1 MDKTTW
7 VIFGLEIYVLL
18 FVLAV
23 VGLGIWRRK
32 RRRERSPLEFK
43 LLRTPGE
50 TLRRRINALDE
61 EFTLQVVLT
70 AIVPV
75 LVAYGT
81 FFTFA
86 RLLPKH
92 PILDLGVG
100 ALTLVFGVILAGW
113 RILKQL
119 VLRRDCLLGYLGER
133 AVAEELQ
140 PLAMEGYR
148 IFHDLPVKE
157 SDRTFNLDHIVVGP
171 SGLFAIETKTRRKRP
186 ARPGFKDYEVTYDGK
201 QLIWPWYEDDFGLD
215 QADAEARWLTNWIH
229 KATGLSVTT
238 RAILALPGWY
248 VVNRVYAPILVVNHK
263 SLPSFIRGRGE
274 RMLSD
279 DQIDLI
285 ARQLDQRCRDVE
297 D

>member
-1 MDKTTW
+1 MGKTTW
-7 VIFGLEIYVLL
+7 MILGLEVYVLL

-32 RRRERSPLEFK
+32 RRRERAPLEFK
-43 LLRTPGE
+43 LLRSPGE

-61 EFTLQVVLT
+61 EFTLQVILT
-70 AIVPV
+70 AIAPV
-75 LVAYGT
+75 LVAGGI
-81 FFTFA
+81 FFAFA
-86 RLLPKH
+86 KLLPKH
-92 PILDLGVG
+92 AILDLSVG
-100 ALTLVFGVILAGW
+100 ALTLAFGVVFAGW

-119 VLRRDCLLGYLGER
+119 FLRRDCLLGYLGER

-140 PLAMEGYR
+140 PLAIEGYR

-157 SDRTFNLDHIVVGP
+157 SDRTFNLDHVVVGP

-201 QLIWPWYEDDFGLD
+201 QLIWPWGEDDFGLD
-215 QADAEARWLTNWIH
+215 QAEAEARWLTQWIH
-229 KATGLSVTT
+229 KATGLSVTA
-238 RAILALPGWY
+238 RPILALPGWY
-248 VVNRVYAPILVVNHK
+248 VVNRAYGPILVVNHK
-263 SLPSFIRGRGE
+263 NLPSFIRGRGE

>member
-7 VIFGLEIYVLL
+7 AILGLEVYVLL

-23 VGLGIWRRK
+23 MGLGIWLRT
-32 RRRERSPLEFK
+32 RRRERPPVEFK
-43 LLRTPGE
+43 LLRGPGE
-50 TLRRRINALDE
+50 TLRRRINTLDE
-61 EFTLQVVLT
+61 EFVLQAMLT
-70 AIVPV
+70 AIAPV
-75 LVAYGT
+75 IVVCGI
-81 FFTFA
+81 FFLFVK
-86 RLLPKH
+86 LLPRH
-92 PILDLGVG
+92 PILNLGVTV
-100 ALTLVFGVILAGW
+100 LTLVLGVVFAGR

-119 VLRRDCLLGYLGER
+119 SLRRDCLLGYLGER

-157 SDRTFNLDHIVVGP
+157 GNRTFNLDHVVVGP
-171 SGLFAIETKTRRKRP
+171 PGLFAVETKTRRKRP

-201 QLIWPWYEDDFGLD
+201 QLIWPWGEDIHGLE

-229 KATGLSVTT
+229 KTTGLSVTA
-238 RAILALPGWY
+238 RAILALPGWF
-248 VVNRVYAPILVVNHK
+248 VVNRVYGPILVVNHK
-263 SLPSFIRGRGE
+263 NLPSFIRGRGE
-274 RMLSD
+274 RILSD
-279 DQIDLI
+279 NHIDLI